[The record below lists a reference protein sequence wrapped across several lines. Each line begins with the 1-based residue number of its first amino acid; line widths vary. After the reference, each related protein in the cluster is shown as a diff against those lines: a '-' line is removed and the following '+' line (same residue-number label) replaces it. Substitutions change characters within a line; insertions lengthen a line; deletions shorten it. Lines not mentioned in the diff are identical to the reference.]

1 MHYENLLLD
10 ESQGILLVT
19 INRERALNALNRQ
32 TMAELR
38 TLFAEDIPHRSAVRG
53 VILTGAG
60 QKAFVAGA
68 DIKEFQDMQGE
79 DGMRMAQQGQD
90 VFFLIE
96 RSAVPVVAA
105 VNGFALGGG
114 CELAMACHL
123 RIAGENAFFGQP
135 EINLGIIPGYG
146 GTQRLIQY
154 VGKTKAMELLL
165 TADRIDAQEALRLGL
180 VNAVV
185 PAGGEVEAAR
195 AILAKIQAKA
205 PIAVAKTIEAVNAYF
220 SAGVDGFEAEVA
232 AFGATTA
239 TEDFREGA
247 AAFVEKRQP
256 AFKGC

>member
-90 VFFLIE
+90 T
-96 RSAVPVVAA
+96 
-105 VNGFALGGG
+105 
-114 CELAMACHL
+114 
-123 RIAGENAFFGQP
+123 
-135 EINLGIIPGYG
+135 IP
-146 GTQRLIQY
+146 
-154 VGKTKAMELLL
+154 
-165 TADRIDAQEALRLGL
+165 AQTPPPRG
-180 VNAVV
+180 
-185 PAGGEVEAAR
+185 
-195 AILAKIQAKA
+195 
-205 PIAVAKTIEAVNAYF
+205 
-220 SAGVDGFEAEVA
+220 
-232 AFGATTA
+232 
-239 TEDFREGA
+239 
-247 AAFVEKRQP
+247 
-256 AFKGC
+256 